1 MHLKS
6 TLAAALLAATAAG
19 SAFAD
24 AIPYPNAGTQNPNT
38 YTFKAN
44 GGDVVAYFLGSGAS
58 YDETLGLLVNGVA
71 SSVTGLDNH
80 SSPVGDSLDFGTIA
94 AGATLTFFIDVKTT
108 GNFWYSDP
116 SMNHDG
122 VGGGTSNH
130 VYSTDYTSG
139 VPGVPAGTYVGFE
152 DLPANN
158 GSDFNY
164 FDETFVF
171 TNVATTPAV
180 PEPANMALLM
190 AGLGLVGFMARRR
203 RG

>member
-1 MHLKS
+1 MQLKS

-24 AIPYPNAGTQNPNT
+24 AIPYPNSGTQNPT
-38 YTFKAN
+38 LYSFTAAQT
-44 GGDVVAYFLGSGAS
+44 GDITAYFLGTGAS
-58 YDETLGLLVNGVA
+58 YTEQLGLIVNGVD
-71 SSVTGLDNH
+71 TGILGLGNH
-80 SSPVGDSLDFGTIA
+80 STAIGASQDFGSVN
-94 AGATLTFFIDVKTT
+94 AGDTLVFYIHVNDISTD
-108 GNFWYSDP
+108 WYSVK
-116 SMNHDG
+116 SMNSDG
-122 VGGGTSNH
+122 ANH
-130 VYSTDYTSG
+130 VYSTAYTGGVTG
-139 VPGVPAGTYVGFE
+139 VPVGTYVAFE
-152 DLPANN
+152 DLPATN
-158 GSDFNY
+158 SDFNY

>member
-1 MHLKS
+1 MQLKS

-24 AIPYPNAGTQNPNT
+24 AIPYPNSGTENPT
-38 YTFKAN
+38 LYSFTASQT
-44 GGDVVAYFLGSGAS
+44 GDITAYFLGTGAS
-58 YDETLGLLVNGVA
+58 YTEQLGLIVNGVD
-71 SSVTGLDNH
+71 TGILGLGNH
-80 SSPVGDSLDFGTIA
+80 STAVGASQDFGNVN
-94 AGATLTFFIDVKTT
+94 AGDKLVFYIHVNDISTD
-108 GNFWYSDP
+108 WYSDK
-116 SMNHDG
+116 SLNSDG
-122 VGGGTSNH
+122 ANH
-130 VYSTDYTSG
+130 VYSTAYTGGVTG
-139 VPGVPAGTYVGFE
+139 VPVGTYVAFE
-152 DLPANN
+152 DLPAV